1 MQNLYKKHITCFL
14 TKGVFPEFNSL
25 VFVRSNPSSVK
36 YFLTKDRRQRVD
48 YLKSLLEIE
57 TGMNNIQIYLEEGD
71 NW

>member
-1 MQNLYKKHITCFL
+1 
-14 TKGVFPEFNSL
+14 

-57 TGMNNIQIYLEEGD
+57 TGMNNVQTYLEEDD